1 LLGQRVKT
9 VVFGGVSDIQT
20 ISLDGMSNGIYVVSA
35 YDEKGLIANSKFV
48 KE

>member
-1 LLGQRVKT
+1 LGQNVKT
-9 VVFGGVSDIQT
+9 VVFTGTFDMQT
-20 ISLDGMSNGIYVVSA
+20 VSLDGLNKGLYTVSA